1 VYFYTSWIKSH
12 WNDLENKERYSNM
25 DDLEDD
31 IVRTNEK
38 QVSYIYGTNKS
49 MPFNCILIIS
59 VYWLNFFFSVY
70 FLFYKR
76 NTIFF

>member
-59 VYWLNFFFSVY
+59 VYWLKKIISVY